1 MHIGPPTKQ
10 IERFYEVVLNTVN
23 DAVIVVDNDFKV
35 TFQNKILDQLFGS
48 KVGEPCYKAYRGR
61 MKPCENCLVLEVLKD
76 GKSRRWITDITLP
89 DGNTLLLEVS
99 SAAIKDEKGI
109 ITGAV
114 EVSRDVTEQKKAEAL
129 LNKTLLD
136 RNEVL
141 KQLSHELSDAAG
153 YVKTVLPQPIRSGPL
168 LTDWRFIPSRSLG
181 GDTFGYHRIDDDH
194 FAIYLVDVS
203 GHGWAAALLSVS
215 VINVLR
221 SQSLPDTDFHKPQ
234 HVLFTLNNAFPS
246 EKNNDLFFTI
256 WYGVYNLHSHQLV
269 YTSGGHPP
277 ALLLTETIAGDC
289 QMDQLRTSN
298 SIMGVEPD
306 TTYQSRIREIDS
318 SSRLYVFS
326 DGVYDI
332 KKVDGS
338 IWGLKN
344 FIDFSTQSFSFDQP
358 NLDYLLNHVQDL
370 SPEVELEDDFTIL
383 EITFK

>member
-1 MHIGPPTKQ
+1 MNTSTSIKQ
-10 IERFYEVVLNTVN
+10 IESFYEVVLNTVS
-23 DAVIVVDNDFKV
+23 DAVIVVDNDFRVK
-35 TFQNKILDQLFGS
+35 FQNRILNQLYGS
-48 KVGEPCYKAYRGR
+48 KVGEPCYEAYRGR
-61 MKPCENCLVLEVLKD
+61 TKPCANCLVLEVLKD
-76 GKSRRWITDITLP
+76 GKGRRWITDITLP
-89 DGNTLLLEVS
+89 DGNTLLLEVRS
-99 SAAIKDEKGI
+99 EAIRDEKGI
-109 ITGAV
+109 IIGAV

-141 KQLSHELSDAAG
+141 KQLSHELSDATG
-153 YVKTVLPQPIRSGPL
+153 YVKTVLPQPITSGPL

-181 GDTFGYHRIDDDH
+181 GDTFGYHWIDDNH
-194 FAIYLVDVS
+194 FAIYLVDAS

-221 SQSLPDTDFHKPQ
+221 SQSLPDTDFKKPHQ
-234 HVLFTLNNAFPS
+234 VLFSLNNAFPS

-256 WYGVYNLHSHQLV
+256 WYGVYNTHSHQLV
-269 YTSGGHPP
+269 YASGGHPP
-277 ALLLTETIAGDC
+277 ALLLPETISGGC

-298 SIMGVEPD
+298 SIMGVETD
-306 TTYQSRIREIDS
+306 TTYHSKIIKIDR

-338 IWGLKN
+338 IWGLRN
-344 FIDFSTQSFSFDQP
+344 FLKFSIQSFSFDQP
-358 NLDYLLNHVQDL
+358 NLDYLFSYVQGL
-370 SPEVELEDDFTIL
+370 ALEEELEDDFTIL

>member
-221 SQSLPDTDFHKPQ
+221 SQSLPDTDFNQPQ

-269 YTSGGHPP
+269 YASGGHPP
-277 ALLLTETIAGDC
+277 ALLLTKTIAGDC

-306 TTYQSRIREIDS
+306 TTYHSRIREIDS

-332 KKVDGS
+332 KRVDGS